1 MQTNSLEIEDITK
14 SKNRMKKVLDNIN
27 NNFKMKQLN
36 SK

>member
-14 SKNRMKKVLDNIN
+14 SKDRMKKMLNNIN